1 MESMSE
7 LAAMTVNERLF
18 VTGLMQAW
26 DEAVAR
32 KDRQAMI
39 GLLGRVELADQAAF
53 IADSAL
59 KRHPELG

>member
-1 MESMSE
+1 
-7 LAAMTVNERLF
+7 MTVNERLF